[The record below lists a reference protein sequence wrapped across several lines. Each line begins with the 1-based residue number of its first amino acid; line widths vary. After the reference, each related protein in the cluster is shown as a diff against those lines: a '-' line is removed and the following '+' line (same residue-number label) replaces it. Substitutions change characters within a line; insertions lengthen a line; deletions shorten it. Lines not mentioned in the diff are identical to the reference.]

1 MQEVFNHA
9 EVVTSANDQLRATTT
24 KAIDEFRNEL
34 REMTGRVPE
43 SGTKHRDTAPPVRP
57 TLAAS
62 VGGASLDKNSLERVL
77 SELKIELEE
86 MTTAKFLA
94 QNNRL
99 IEQSKLIDQLRRD
112 MVSLTGEAMRL
123 QSTNAAERDRMI
135 TDMEDKYDSMKSKAE
150 LTVRG

>member
-1 MQEVFNHA
+1 M
-9 EVVTSANDQLRATTT
+9 
-24 KAIDEFRNEL
+24 
-34 REMTGRVPE
+34 
-43 SGTKHRDTAPPVRP
+43 KHRDTAPPAGP

-135 TDMEDKYDSMKSKAE
+135 TDMEDKYESMKNKAE
-150 LTVRG
+150 LTVKG